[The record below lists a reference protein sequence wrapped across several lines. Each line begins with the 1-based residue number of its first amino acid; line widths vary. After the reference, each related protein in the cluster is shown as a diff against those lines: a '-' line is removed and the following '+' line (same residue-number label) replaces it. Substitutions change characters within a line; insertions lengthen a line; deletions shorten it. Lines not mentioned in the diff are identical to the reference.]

1 MKSPITQAEPS
12 IIVLL
17 VWDEVV
23 VLDLAII
30 HVMNHCS
37 LTTAELAFSDF
48 ESRSNVIGL
57 YDLLLR
63 IDRRVNPQNYL

>member
-1 MKSPITQAEPS
+1 MTAQKREMSVLT
-12 IIVLL
+12 LL

-37 LTTAELAFSDF
+37 LATVGLAFGDF
-48 ESRSNVIGL
+48 ESRSNIVGL
-57 YDLLLR
+57 YNLLLR
-63 IDRRVNPQNYL
+63 IDRRSNPQNYV